1 MKCLIK
7 STLLLAA
14 GITPF
19 SLVAA
24 SGGYVTKSE
33 FNALIERV
41 ASLEE
46 VLASFKTDVV
56 EQVAET
62 AIATRQPTAENKG
75 SFIEEVVDVIHAREE
90 DAFYP
95 WMDDAKWDQIKVGMP
110 EEDVYAL
117 LGRPTMNDPSM
128 HKKIDRFYTY
138 SGRRVGSGKKVKG
151 VVRFYRGVVKNFDRP
166 ELAGE

>member
-1 MKCLIK
+1 MVASI
-7 STLLLAA
+7 S
-14 GITPF
+14 PM
-19 SLVAA
+19 SLVTAD
-24 SGGYVTKSE
+24 SNYVTKSE
-33 FNALIERV
+33 FDTLIERV
-41 ASLEE
+41 ASIEE
-46 VLASFKTDVV
+46 VLASFKTEVV

-62 AIATRQPTAENKG
+62 ALATRQPTAENKG
-75 SFIEEVVDVIHAREE
+75 NFIDEVVDVIHAREE

-95 WMDDAKWDQIKVGMP
+95 WMDDAKWDQVKVGMP

-151 VVRFYRGVVKNFDRP
+151 VIRFYRGKVKNFDRP
-166 ELAGE
+166 DLSSE